1 MDIIGYTLIVNMKEL
16 YSTLFQKNFNWY
28 KNSMLQQA
36 KYGVETWSFLIS
48 RRSFTTL
55 SATHLEILPEN
66 CQLARLDT
74 LLLIIIFLLWKVE
87 FSKLLENETHKKL
100 NYTYLC
106 FRIPSSVFYNSF
118 SFRQKF
124 YGCNWNCKKRIV
136 AIIVGSLNVL
146 YIYVSFKEH

>member
-74 LLLIIIFLLWKVE
+74 LLLIIIFLLCWKVE

-100 NYTYLC
+100 NYLLM
-106 FRIPSSVFYNSF
+106 FQNSVV
-118 SFRQKF
+118 
-124 YGCNWNCKKRIV
+124 C
-136 AIIVGSLNVL
+136 VL
-146 YIYVSFKEH
+146 

>member
-100 NYTYLC
+100 NYLLM
-106 FRIPSSVFYNSF
+106 FQNFIIFLVLDHSF
-118 SFRQKF
+118 MDATETV
-124 YGCNWNCKKRIV
+124 N
-136 AIIVGSLNVL
+136 
-146 YIYVSFKEH
+146 YIYVCEL

>member
-87 FSKLLENETHKKL
+87 FSKLLENETHKEL
-100 NYTYLC
+100 NYLLNVSEFCRLC
-106 FRIPSSVFYNSF
+106 FIIILVLDESFMDATETVKSV
-118 SFRQKF
+118 
-124 YGCNWNCKKRIV
+124 
-136 AIIVGSLNVL
+136 
-146 YIYVSFKEH
+146 

>member
-100 NYTYLC
+100 NYLLTYVSEFCLC
-106 FRIPSSVFYNSF
+106 FIILLVLDESFMDATETVKSV
-118 SFRQKF
+118 
-124 YGCNWNCKKRIV
+124 
-136 AIIVGSLNVL
+136 
-146 YIYVSFKEH
+146 

>member
-100 NYTYLC
+100 NYLLTYVSEFRLC
-106 FRIPSSVFYNSF
+106 FIILLVLDESFMDATETVKSV
-118 SFRQKF
+118 
-124 YGCNWNCKKRIV
+124 
-136 AIIVGSLNVL
+136 
-146 YIYVSFKEH
+146 

>member
-100 NYTYLC
+100 NYLLT
-106 FRIPSSVFYNSF
+106 
-118 SFRQKF
+118 
-124 YGCNWNCKKRIV
+124 
-136 AIIVGSLNVL
+136 
-146 YIYVSFKEH
+146 YVSEFRLYFIILLVLDESFMDATETVKSI